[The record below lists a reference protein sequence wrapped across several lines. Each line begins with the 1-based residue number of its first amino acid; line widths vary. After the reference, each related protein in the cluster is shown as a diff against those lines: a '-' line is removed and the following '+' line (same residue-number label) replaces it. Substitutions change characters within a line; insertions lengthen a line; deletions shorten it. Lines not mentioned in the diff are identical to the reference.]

1 MLYKINV
8 KYYYYYYYYYHYY
21 HYHYMLSLISS
32 DNIVSL
38 LRVTQVMAESD
49 LVTMNYYVNYLYLIF
64 LINDFL

>member
-1 MLYKINV
+1 
-8 KYYYYYYYYYHYY
+8 
-21 HYHYMLSLISS
+21 MLSLISS